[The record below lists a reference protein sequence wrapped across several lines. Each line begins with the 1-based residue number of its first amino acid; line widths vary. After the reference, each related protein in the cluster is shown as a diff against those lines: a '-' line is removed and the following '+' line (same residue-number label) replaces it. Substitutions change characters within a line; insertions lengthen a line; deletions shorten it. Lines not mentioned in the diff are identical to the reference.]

1 MRSRWLLFLLCALL
15 LVPVSVKA
23 QEGKSKEPLPIKI
36 LRKGGKPTIPDV
48 ARDKVIA
55 LRFIRFMTRRSK

>member
-36 LRKGGKPTIPDV
+36 LRKGGQTDDS
-48 ARDKVIA
+48 RC
-55 LRFIRFMTRRSK
+55 RS